1 VIEDEIAMASAEPDT
16 EELLQRA
23 TDGQLVARSQ
33 LLERHRQRLRR
44 MIALRLDR
52 RVAPRVDPSDVLQDS
67 LAEAV
72 EQMSDY
78 LRRRPLPFYPWLR
91 QIAWQRIVDIHRRHL
106 RARKRSVLREEDVVV
121 SDGSAFQLAGR
132 LFGRS
137 SSSPSARLRRRELG
151 DLVRRAL
158 LQLSEKNRE
167 VLMLR
172 YLEQLA
178 PGEIAAILG
187 TSEGAVSM
195 RHARALQQ
203 LRVILGE
210 VLGEN
215 EP

>member
-1 VIEDEIAMASAEPDT
+1 MAFTELESED
-16 EELLQRA
+16 LLRRA
-23 TDGQLVARSQ
+23 AQGDRTARS
-33 LLERHRQRLRR
+33 LLLDRHRQRLRR

-52 RVAPRVDPSDVLQDS
+52 RVAPRVDPSDVLQES

-72 EQMSDY
+72 EHMSDY

-91 QIAWQRIVDIHRRHL
+91 QIAWQHIADIHRRHL
-106 RARKRSVLREEDVVV
+106 QARKRSVLREEDVVV

-137 SSSPSARLRRRELG
+137 SSNPSARLRRRELS
-151 DLVRRAL
+151 DRVRRAL

-187 TSEGAVSM
+187 LSEAAVSM

-203 LRVILGE
+203 LRAILGE
-210 VLGEN
+210 VFGES